1 MLQLT
6 KKAVETV
13 LAICEGESLGLRV
26 SVGKGCS
33 GLSYSLGLEE
43 AAAAEDQ
50 VLEFGDLKVFVDP
63 MSALWLTGATMDYLD
78 DDDDAAESGFVF
90 ANPNAPATAGEG
102 GGCSCGSG
110 GGTKSCR

>member
-6 KKAVETV
+6 KKAVDTV
-13 LAICEGESLGLRV
+13 LTICEGERLGLRI

-43 AAAAEDQ
+43 AATDGDE

-63 MSALWLTGATMDYLD
+63 MSAMWLTGATMDYMD
-78 DDDDAAESGFVF
+78 DDDGAAEAGFVF
-90 ANPNAPATAGEG
+90 ANPNAPTPEPSAAGS
-102 GGCSCGSG
+102 GCSSCGSG
-110 GGTKSCR
+110 KSCR